1 MFQKIKD
8 IIYKVFG
15 EKKITMDTDFIKDLK
30 LNSFD
35 IVKLITEFE
44 KQFKT
49 SVPTRELWNI
59 HTIRDLI
66 EYMQK
71 KGIK

>member
-1 MFQKIKD
+1 MFETTKNL
-8 IIYKVFG
+8 IYKVTG
-15 EKKITMDTDFIKDLK
+15 KTDITMDTDFIKDLK

-44 KQFKT
+44 NHFNT
-49 SVPTRELWNI
+49 SVPTRDLWNI
-59 HTIRDLI
+59 HTVRDLI
-66 EYMQK
+66 EFIQA